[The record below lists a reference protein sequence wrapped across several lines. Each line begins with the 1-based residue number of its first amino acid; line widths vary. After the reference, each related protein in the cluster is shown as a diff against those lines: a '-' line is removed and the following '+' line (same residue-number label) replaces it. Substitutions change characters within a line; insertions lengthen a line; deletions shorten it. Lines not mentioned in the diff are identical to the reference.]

1 MSFSKILSVLL
12 IGAMTG
18 IVVTAQ
24 EVSSAVLSSAAGAA
38 VCTQFITIG
47 GNVFENCL
55 TEVVTVPV
63 TVTAVAP
70 GTPSLGA
77 VSSQIISSV
86 NSGADVPPVASQA
99 SALLPSE
106 EATSHRTPTAAFISS
121 TSDIVSH
128 RTPTAAFISS
138 TSDALIHLTPTAAFI
153 SSTSVECAACD
164 VLNSALAS
172 YSTASGAM
180 PSAALSTSISSMPT
194 EASST
199 VSSTSS
205 PIALVTITP
214 TRSTVTSV
222 KFLTADPSGNIIEPS
237 MKVLTSTQ
245 IVDAPSPTSI
255 ETMPSETF
263 SDWEEEPEE
272 TGAEASDDT
281 DTEGDEDPT
290 EDTEEEDTE
299 AETSEEEGSE
309 PMRLLFARVPVVPL
323 VANSSIAVPSATLSS
338 ETAGIHRTPTAA
350 FISSV
355 TRRTPTAAF
364 ISSTTT
370 DFTLSFAASLP
381 SAGSPSNLP
390 DDPPFANASIPTAAF
405 FSSVTRR
412 TPTAAFISSTAIDSI
427 LSSAGS
433 MPSAGSPSNLP
444 DDPPF
449 ANSDIAV
456 PSIHA
461 PETFVRSATAVPVMW
476 NTSSTTREPMVV
488 KTMTITNT
496 VFVSPPTS
504 TDSMAPMVNSTS
516 ICHSAAALSTSL
528 AGLIT
533 QIPDGQI
540 QGPVPTTMS
549 LPPGAPP
556 GVPQGVPQGVPEGIS
571 RGLPS
576 GWPHPGVLSVPSHS
590 LHGNATIT
598 KAHGIPKPSHY
609 SMPPHSYRGNVTVPQ
624 TRGPKMTM
632 HGNGTASFTTVT
644 MTKHWRFQ

>member
-1 MSFSKILSVLL
+1 MFFTNFLFVLL
-12 IGAMTG
+12 VSSMAILM
-18 IVVTAQ
+18 VTAQ
-24 EVSSAVLSSAAGAA
+24 GVSLAVLSPAAGAA
-38 VCTQFITIG
+38 ACTQFITVR
-47 GNVFENCL
+47 GNIIENCL
-55 TEVVTVPV
+55 TEVITVAV
-63 TVTAVAP
+63 TVTSVAP
-70 GTPSLGA
+70 GPSSLGV
-77 VSSQIISSV
+77 VSSQTLSSV
-86 NSGADVPPVASQA
+86 SNAAVVPPI
-99 SALLPSE
+99 SAPLPSE
-106 EATSHRTPTAAFISS
+106 EAISHRTPTAAFILS

-128 RTPTAAFISS
+128 RTLTAAFISS
-138 TSDALIHLTPTAAFI
+138 TSDAVTHLTPTAAFI
-153 SSTSVECAACD
+153 SSTSVKCAACD

-172 YSTASGAM
+172 YSTASGSV
-180 PSAALSTSISSMPT
+180 PSAALSASISSMPT
-194 EASST
+194 EA
-199 VSSTSS
+199 SSTSS

-245 IVDAPSPTSI
+245 IVDAPSPTPI
-255 ETMPSETF
+255 ETMPLETF
-263 SDWEEEPEE
+263 SNWEEEPEE
-272 TGAEASDDT
+272 TGTEASDDT

-290 EDTEEEDTE
+290 EDTEEEDTG
-299 AETSEEEGSE
+299 AETSEEEDSE

-338 ETAGIHRTPTAA
+338 ETAVTHRTPTAG

-370 DFTLSFAASLP
+370 DFTLSSAASLP

-390 DDPPFANASIPTAAF
+390 DDPPFANASIPTVAF

-433 MPSAGSPSNLP
+433 TPSAGSPSNLP

-449 ANSDIAV
+449 ANASIPI
-456 PSIHA
+456 PSVHV
-461 PETFVRSATAVPVMW
+461 PETFLRSATIIPVNW
-476 NTSSTTREPMVV
+476 NTSSTTRGSMVV
-488 KTMTITNT
+488 KTMTVTNT
-496 VFVSPPTS
+496 VFVNPPSS
-504 TDSMAPMVNSTS
+504 TNSTASIVNSTS

-549 LPPGAPP
+549 LPPGAPS

-576 GWPHPGVLSVPSHS
+576 GWPHPGVHSVP
-590 LHGNATIT
+590 GNATIT
-598 KAHGIPKPSHY
+598 KAHGIPKPSHF
-609 SMPPHSYRGNVTVPQ
+609 SMPPHSYRGNTTVPQ

-632 HGNGTASFTTVT
+632 RGYGTASFTTVT
-644 MTKHWRFQ
+644 VTKHWRFQ

>member
-12 IGAMTG
+12 IEAMTSV
-18 IVVTAQ
+18 VVTAQ
-24 EVSSAVLSSAAGAA
+24 GVSLAVLSSAAGAGA
-38 VCTQFITIG
+38 CTQFTTVG
-47 GNVFENCL
+47 GTVIPDCL
-55 TEVVTVPV
+55 TEVVTIAV
-63 TVTAVAP
+63 TVTTNAA
-70 GTPSLGA
+70 A
-77 VSSQIISSV
+77 VSSMGVVSSEV
-86 NSGADVPPVASQA
+86 GVPAVASK
-99 SALLPSE
+99 SSSSLPSE
-106 EATSHRTPTAAFISS
+106 AATTHLTPTAAFISSTSDIISHRTPTAAFISS
-121 TSDIVSH
+121 TTDTISH

-138 TSDALIHLTPTAAFI
+138 TSDAVTHLTPTAAFI

-180 PSAALSTSISSMPT
+180 PSAALSTSTSSMPT

-199 VSSTSS
+199 VFSTSS

-263 SDWEEEPEE
+263 SDWEEPEE
-272 TGAEASDDT
+272 TGTEASDDT

-299 AETSEEEGSE
+299 AETSEEEDSE

-338 ETAGIHRTPTAA
+338 ETAVTHRTPTAA
-350 FISSV
+350 FISFV

-364 ISSTTT
+364 ISTTSI
-370 DFTLSFAASLP
+370 DFA
-381 SAGSPSNLP
+381 
-390 DDPPFANASIPTAAF
+390 
-405 FSSVTRR
+405 
-412 TPTAAFISSTAIDSI
+412 

-449 ANSDIAV
+449 ANASTLI
-456 PSIHA
+456 PSVHV
-461 PETFVRSATAVPVMW
+461 PETFVRSATAVPVNW
-476 NTSSTTREPMVV
+476 NTSSMTRGMMMV
-488 KTMTITNT
+488 KTMTVTNT
-496 VFVSPPTS
+496 VFVNPPSS
-504 TDSMAPMVNSTS
+504 TESAASIVNSTS
-516 ICHSAAALSTSL
+516 VCHSAAALSTSL

-549 LPPGAPP
+549 LPPGAPS

-576 GWPHPGVLSVPSHS
+576 GRPHPGVLSTPPHS
-590 LHGNATIT
+590 LRGNATIT
-598 KAHGIPKPSHY
+598 KAHGIPEPSHY
-609 SMPPHSYRGNVTVPQ
+609 SMPPHSYPGNVTALQ

-644 MTKHWRFQ
+644 VTKHWRFQ